1 MFISYIDHEFLSP
14 DSGTSKDEHH
24 ASHRESDS
32 QRMTNADFRKMMMT
46 PRSDKNMT
54 AMGALT
60 LGAGASTLGGTT
72 PAATSAGKPR
82 VSSVGGSGSIAENK
96 ELSEK
101 AEKRK
106 KKKSFYAKLKR
117 QEDDKM
123 AELAAKYRDRAAERR
138 DGVPD
143 KPDPSRE
150 GESSES
156 TAQKAAPHTSQTGGG
171 YRAVAPDMK
180 SSHDQ
185 AERRRQMIQESK
197 FLGGDM
203 EHTHLVKGL
212 DFALLQ
218 KVRSEISSREK
229 VSVDDDVEIPEA
241 PPKPSMKL
249 EKYQDNELDLKRKD
263 VKKEIKS
270 EDSEDQVVCRTTMAK
285 NIIRTVFKTD
295 VPERNELFFPGRMAY
310 TMDLDDVE
318 ESHDDP
324 DSANPHSD
332 IPTTTIRSKADV
344 QGNLAHQQA
353 VSLSANDIVINKLT
367 QILSYLRAAGSRGKK
382 KKKDKLIPQLP
393 NPKADPVAAAAFSK
407 GQGGDIPIFDDAG
420 EYVPDYKRSDKTTS
434 NNSSRDKDRDR
445 RDKDRGYSRSS
456 HRDRERERDRRDH
469 KGTSRSYFDKQEEV
483 DDHKKGFSNQ
493 DKEMIKNLLKREEE
507 KSKKDNQNKE
517 QNPGGLGQ
525 MSGTYLSANNPEGY
539 SECYPGIDTSYA
551 MDDSDEE
558 VDYTKMDLGNKKGP
572 VGRWDFDTAEEY
584 ADYMSQKEA
593 LPKAAFQYGVK
604 MAEGRK
610 TRGRVGMKNEKAKLD
625 KEWNKISSLIDKRK
639 GPAGGAKRARYE

>member
-1 MFISYIDHEFLSP
+1 MAP
-14 DSGTSKDEHH
+14 DPGSSKDDHH
-24 ASHRESDS
+24 GSHKEPDS

-54 AMGALT
+54 AMGALA
-60 LGAGASTLGGTT
+60 LGAGNSTLGGTT
-72 PAATSAGKPR
+72 PK
-82 VSSVGGSGSIAENK
+82 VGGTSSSGSGQGAASENK

-143 KPDPSRE
+143 KPENSRD
-150 GESSES
+150 GEDTES
-156 TAQKAAPHTSQTGGG
+156 AEQKAASHTSQTGGG
-171 YRAVAPDMK
+171 YRAVAPDIQ
-180 SSHDQ
+180 STHDQ
-185 AERRRQMIQESK
+185 TERRRQMIQESK

-218 KVRSEISSREK
+218 KVRSEIASREK
-229 VSVDDDVEIPEA
+229 VSIDDDVLENIEA
-241 PPKPSMKL
+241 TSKQNKGISDKIS
-249 EKYQDNELDLKRKD
+249 KYKDEELDLKT
-263 VKKEIKS
+263 KKEIKEVKS
-270 EDSEDQVVCRTTMAK
+270 EESEDQVVCRTTMAK
-285 NIIRTVFKTD
+285 NIVRTVFKTD
-295 VPERNELFFPGRMAY
+295 LPERNELFFPGRMAY
-310 TMDLDDVE
+310 TMDLDEID
-318 ESHDDP
+318 ESQDDP
-324 DSANPHSD
+324 DSTNPHSD

-367 QILSYLRAAGSRGKK
+367 QILSYLRAAGTRGKK
-382 KKKDKLIPQLP
+382 KKKDKLVPQLP
-393 NPKADPVAAAAFSK
+393 NPKSDPVAAAAIAK
-407 GQGGDIPIFDDAG
+407 GHGAELPIFDDTG
-420 EYVPDYKRSDKTTS
+420 DYVPDYTKRSDKSS
-434 NNSSRDKDRDR
+434 NNVSSRDRDRDR
-445 RDKDRGYSRSS
+445 RDRDKGYSRSG
-456 HRDRERERDRRDH
+456 HRDRERDRDRDRDRDRRDE
-469 KGTSRSYFDKQEEV
+469 KGSSRSYFDKRDEEEE
-483 DDHKKGFSNQ
+483 HKKGFSSQ
-493 DKEMIKNLLKREEE
+493 DKEMIKKMLKHEEE
-507 KSKKDNQNKE
+507 KTKKEEENQNAQ
-517 QNPGGLGQ
+517 QNAF
-525 MSGTYLSANNPEGY
+525 GTYLSANNPEGY
-539 SECYPGIDTSYA
+539 SECYPGIDTGYG

-593 LPKAAFQYGVK
+593 MPKAAFQYGVK

-610 TRGRVGMKNEKAKLD
+610 TRGKVGQKNEKAKLD

-639 GPAGGAKRARYE
+639 GPSGVMGGHKRAKYE

>member
-1 MFISYIDHEFLSP
+1 MPIDHEFLAP
-14 DSGTSKDEHH
+14 DSGTSKDDHH
-24 ASHRESDS
+24 SSHREPDS

-54 AMGALT
+54 AMGALA
-60 LGAGASTLGGTT
+60 LGSGNTTLGGAT
-72 PAATSAGKPR
+72 PAPNSSGKPR
-82 VSSVGGSGSIAENK
+82 VSSVGGSGSIADSK

-138 DGVPD
+138 EGVPD
-143 KPDPSRE
+143 KPDASRE
-150 GESSES
+150 GESNEASE
-156 TAQKAAPHTSQTGGG
+156 QKPASHTSQTGGG

-218 KVRSEISSREK
+218 KVRSEIANREK
-229 VSVDDDVEIPEA
+229 VSVDEETENIEV

-263 VKKEIKS
+263 VKKEVKS
-270 EDSEDQVVCRTTMAK
+270 EESEDQVVCRTTMAK

-295 VPERNELFFPGRMAY
+295 MPERNELFFPGRMAY

-318 ESHDDP
+318 ETHDDP

-393 NPKADPVAAAAFSK
+393 NPKSDPVAAAAISK
-407 GQGGDIPIFDDAG
+407 GQGADIPIFDDAG
-420 EYVPDYKRSDKTTS
+420 EYVPDYKRTEKGSS
-434 NNSSRDKDRDR
+434 NYSSRDKDRDR

-456 HRDRERERDRRDH
+456 HRDRERDRDRRDH
-469 KGTSRSYFDKQEEV
+469 KAASRSYFDKQEEA
-483 DDHKKGFSNQ
+483 DEYKKGFSNQ
-493 DKEMIKNLLKREEE
+493 DKEMIKTLLKREEE
-507 KSKKDNQNKE
+507 KSKKEINPNKE
-517 QNPGGLGQ
+517 DSGGLGQ
-525 MSGTYLSANNPEGY
+525 HSGTYLSASNPEGY

-639 GPAGGAKRARYE
+639 GPGSGAKRAKYE